1 MYSIQIINE
10 LRQLGE
16 YTCTFVVV
24 NDESA
29 YPELRVDKN
38 FPADVSPEQIEMEK
52 QNTLNTFMSMLAS
65 AEQVDKEDFLSN
77 ILQ

>member
-10 LRQLGE
+10 LRQHGE

-24 NDESA
+24 NDFSA
-29 YPELRVDKN
+29 YPEVRIDKN
-38 FPADVSPEQIEMEK
+38 FSDTVTQEEIEAEK
-52 QNTLNTFMSMLAS
+52 VKTLQDFQSQLAN
-65 AEQVDKEDFLSN
+65 AESVNKEEFLSN

>member
-24 NDESA
+24 NDFSV
-29 YPELRVDKN
+29 YPEVRIDKN
-38 FPADVSPEQIEMEK
+38 FSDTVTQEEIEAEKVKTLQDFQSP
-52 QNTLNTFMSMLAS
+52 LAN
-65 AEQVDKEDFLSN
+65 AESVNKEEFLSN

>member
-10 LRQLGE
+10 LRQLGD

-38 FPADVSPEQIEMEK
+38 FSADVSPEQIETEK
-52 QNTLNTFMSMLAS
+52 ENTLDAFMSMLVS
-65 AEQVDKEDFLSN
+65 ADKVDKDDFLSN

>member
-10 LRQLGE
+10 LRQLGD

-38 FPADVSPEQIEMEK
+38 FPANVSNEEIEAEK
-52 QNTLNTFMSMLAS
+52 VKTLNYFNSIIATS
-65 AEQVDKEDFLSN
+65 EKVDKDEFLSN
-77 ILQ
+77 ILL